1 MWHGPLTDTEKV
13 LLDVMRFAGST
24 GGKAE
29 HVLTLFGAAEHVL
42 TLFGAA
48 DHGVAWYIDWEK
60 SAV

>member
-13 LLDVMRFAGST
+13 LLGVMRFAGST
-24 GGKAE
+24 GGK
-29 HVLTLFGAAEHVL
+29 AEHVL